1 MRGAADVKARVAT
14 TEAEVDVQQLFLEP
28 CVPLVGQPFEL
39 GVLLA
44 DAIGDPR
51 LALFTGRASRL
62 FNQLPDVVP
71 KDRDP
76 IIELGQR

>member
-1 MRGAADVKARVAT
+1 MRGVDVKAAT
-14 TEAEVDVQQLFLEP
+14 TDAEVDAQQLFLEP
-28 CVPLVGQPFEL
+28 CFPLVGQPFEL
-39 GVLLA
+39 GILLT

-51 LALFTGRASRL
+51 LALFARRAGRL

-71 KDRDP
+71 KDCDP